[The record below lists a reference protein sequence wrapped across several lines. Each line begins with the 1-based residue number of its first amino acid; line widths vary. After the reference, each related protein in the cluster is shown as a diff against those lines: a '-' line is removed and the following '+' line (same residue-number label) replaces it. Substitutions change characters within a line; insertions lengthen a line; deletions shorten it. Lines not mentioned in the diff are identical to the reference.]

1 MPAAF
6 ALDADAAPIDP
17 ALTSFDPLFSVVGR
31 AVNDGATDLHIDVS
45 GEHAT
50 LRCRID
56 GIVQTAERL
65 TAPQARRLLNQIR
78 VAARFPME
86 AAYAPLEGQFRW
98 SADSQSRDVRVTLVP
113 TFGRQEAAHLR
124 LLLPLQQWR
133 DMHQLGLRDRDQARI
148 EGVMR
153 RPHGLVLVAGPTG
166 SGKTTTLYALAG
178 LENLR
183 RKLCASIEDP
193 VEFALPFVRQME
205 INERRGLTM
214 AEGLRTLLRTDAD
227 VLLIGE
233 IRDEESARIAAQAA
247 MAGRL
252 VLTSIHGRDAAGAVQ
267 AMNYLCVPYPVLGGA
282 LRLVVAQSLIR
293 KVCRACRRERVVAP
307 SEQRHFQEAGYAC
320 PEVVHDPHGCPE
332 CDQTGY
338 AGRTGVFEVGVIDE
352 ELGRWLAGGPNQQE
366 LRAKLLERGMQPLAA
381 DALQKVTDGTT
392 SVAEIVRLLSGDEH
406 EAHLGRLP
414 EALAVGGNGLLR
426 PSLTALAGAM
436 P

>member
-1 MPAAF
+1 MPVAIAP
-6 ALDADAAPIDP
+6 DADAAPLDP
-17 ALTSFDPLFSVVGR
+17 STGGFDPLFSVVGH
-31 AVNDGATDLHIDVS
+31 AVAEGATDVHIDIS

-56 GIVQTAERL
+56 GIVQTRDKL

-98 SADSQSRDVRVTLVP
+98 SGDSQTRDVRVTLVP

-133 DMHQLGLRDRDQARI
+133 DLHQLGLRDRDLARL
-148 EGVMR
+148 ENVLR

-178 LENLR
+178 VENLR

-193 VEFALPFVRQME
+193 VEFELPFVRQME

-252 VLTSIHGRDAAGAVQ
+252 VLTSIHGRDAASAVQ

-293 KVCRACRRERVVAP
+293 KVCRECRRSRHVDG
-307 SEQRHFQEAGYAC
+307 SEQRHFQEAGFAC
-320 PEVVHDPHGCPE
+320 PEVVHDAHGCSE

-366 LRAKLLERGMQPLAA
+366 LRARLLERGLQPLAA
-381 DALQKVTDGTT
+381 DALQKVADGTT
-392 SVAEIVRLLSGDEH
+392 SLAEIMRLLNGDE
-406 EAHLGRLP
+406 APMGLARLP
-414 EALAVGGNGLLR
+414 EATAVGGNGVLR
-426 PSLTALAGAM
+426 SSVPVMVGA